1 MSTIPLGSPIG
12 SFSGTAET
20 NPGITGTGGTG
31 DTTSSGAQTAPD
43 SSSSG
48 SGSSS
53 GGYNSSSESAQKQAA
68 DTCGGSGGCGGGG
81 CNTGATGDCCTYR
94 GQLNLSMQKAFAPY
108 TNSCSSCGGSGVQN
122 NNNSGGN
129 NSSGGAGSGSGA
141 TPTGE
146 PVSILTLEYIFD
158 AKTIGP
164 PAAGHIL
171 FNAAASV
178 TLKNYAP
185 VYWEW
190 LSPTEVDPIDGSR
203 KKYSGTIYPASYP
216 SATSYCTVNVVSMSN
231 VDRNGVSAAPLLST
245 LTKDSIFGMDD
256 ITTIGAFVRFN
267 YDSLL
272 YVDSNT
278 TNFSVTYASSSTPF
292 VDGDVVTLVAS
303 TGIILS
309 GAPGTVL
316 TACPACAGTG
326 LDGSAGGIPGLITAV
341 FNGSAGWAGTTNYD
355 IYGIVRS

>member
-12 SFSGTAET
+12 SFPGTAET

-146 PVSILTLEYIFD
+146 PASILTLEYIFD

-178 TLKNYAP
+178 TLENYAP
-185 VYWEW
+185 VY
-190 LSPTEVDPIDGSR
+190 
-203 KKYSGTIYPASYP
+203 
-216 SATSYCTVNVVSMSN
+216 VVSMSN

-326 LDGSAGGIPGLITAV
+326 LEGSAGGIPGLITAV

>member
-12 SFSGTAET
+12 SFPGTAET

-108 TNSCSSCGGSGVQN
+108 TNSCSSCGGSGVQ
-122 NNNSGGN
+122 GVIP
-129 NSSGGAGSGSGA
+129 SSGDGGGSGSGSNSV
-141 TPTGE
+141 P
-146 PVSILTLEYIFD
+146 SLLTLSYIFD
-158 AKTIGP
+158 SKTVGP

-171 FNAAASV
+171 FDAEASV
-178 TLKNYAP
+178 TLAVYASVP
-185 VYWEW
+185 WTW
-190 LSPTEVDPIDGSR
+190 TDSDTGQI
-203 KKYSGTIYPASYP
+203 YSGVAIPASWP
-216 SATSYCTVNVVSMSN
+216 SAISYSTVHVVSMSN
-231 VDRNGVSAAPLLST
+231 VDMNGVSAAPLLDT
-245 LTKDSIFGMDD
+245 LVKGSIFGLDKVSDSSTM
-256 ITTIGAFVRFN
+256 VRFY
-267 YDSLL
+267 YDTLL
-272 YVDSNT
+272 SNT
-278 TNFSVTYASSSTPF
+278 NNIANFSVTYSTSSIPF
-292 VDGDVVTLVAS
+292 NDGDIVTLVAS
-303 TGIILS
+303 TGVLLNT
-309 GAPGTVL
+309 APGTVL
-316 TACPACAGTG
+316 KACSACAGTG
-326 LDGSAGGIPGLITAV
+326 LEGSAGGIPGLIIAV